1 MKKYS
6 PISFFK
12 TGLLYMLVL
21 TFLGA
26 LGCAGVGSN
35 IPPERREPLVEG
47 ENNQGNFSY
56 GSLTVDYS
64 YTVTGSN
71 MITGGSNMI
80 LAGKASY
87 MGGVDS
93 LDVRILFLD
102 STGVVLQQKM
112 IYSSGY
118 RSGNAKGSN
127 RVFQKTLVV
136 PPGSSAITFT
146 SSVTD
151 RSSHR

>member
-6 PISFFK
+6 TISFFK
-12 TGLLYMLVL
+12 TSLLYMLVL

-47 ENNQGNFSY
+47 ENNQGSFSY
-56 GSLTVDYS
+56 GPLTVDYS

-71 MITGGSNMI
+71 MVVGGSNMI

-87 MGGVDS
+87 QGGTDS

-102 STGVVLQQKM
+102 ATGIVLQQKI
-112 IYSSGY
+112 IYSSGF
-118 RSGNAKGSN
+118 RSGNGKGSA
-127 RVFQKTLVV
+127 RVFQKTLSV
-136 PPGSSAITFT
+136 PPGSAAISFSFSA
-146 SSVTD
+146 TD

>member
-1 MKKYS
+1 MKKY
-6 PISFFK
+6 PTISFFK
-12 TGLLYMLVL
+12 TSLLYMLVL

-47 ENNQGNFSY
+47 ENNPGNFSY
-56 GSLTVDYS
+56 GPLTVDYS

-71 MITGGSNMI
+71 MVVGGSNMI

-87 MGGVDS
+87 QGGADS

-102 STGVVLQQKM
+102 ATGVILQQKI

-118 RSGNAKGSN
+118 RSGNTKGSN
-127 RVFQKTLVV
+127 RVFQKTLNV
-136 PPGSSAITFT
+136 PPGSAAITFT
-146 SSVTD
+146 YSATD
-151 RSSHR
+151 RSSQR

>member
-6 PISFFK
+6 TISFFK
-12 TGLLYMLVL
+12 TSLLYVLVL
-21 TFLGA
+21 TCLSA

-35 IPPERREPLVEG
+35 IPPERREPLIEG

-56 GSLTVDYS
+56 GPLTVDYS

-71 MITGGSNMI
+71 MVVGGSNMI

-87 MGGVDS
+87 QGGAGS
-93 LDVRILFLD
+93 LDVRIMFLD
-102 STGVVLQQKM
+102 ATGLVLQQKI

-118 RSGNAKGSN
+118 RTGNAKRSD
-127 RVFQKTLVV
+127 RVFQKTLSV
-136 PPGSSAITFT
+136 PAGSAAITFT
-146 SSVTD
+146 YSATE
-151 RSSHR
+151 RSGQR